1 MGGKSDAPD
10 ETNSVQQVQPWSGVQ
25 PYLTNMFSNASNL
38 YQQGGP
44 QYYPGQTY
52 PGRDPLQDQAQNLN
66 LNYAMN
72 SMPGQ
77 IYDTQRAQSYAL
89 NSPDAA
95 NNPYVQNMMQSNQFN
110 LNRNLQEN
118 LLPSI
123 RGGALNAGGVGG
135 SRQGIA
141 EGIALRGT
149 QDALANANAQTMMG
163 AYGQGLTAQGR
174 ALAMA
179 PQTMSMG
186 MAPMDVMNQVGQYN
200 QGIDQQ
206 ALGADMD
213 RWNYNQQLPWNTI
226 GQYNSLL
233 SGTPWGSSTTSTA
246 EGGGGSPIAGALGG
260 GLAGAALGSSMTT
273 ALPSW
278 LGGATGAT
286 GLGFTG
292 WGAPL
297 AIGGALLG
305 GLFG

>member
-10 ETNSVQQVQPWSGVQ
+10 ETSSVQQVVPWEGVQ
-25 PYLTNMFSNASNL
+25 PYLKNMFSTAANQFS
-38 YQQGGP
+38 QGGP

-52 PGRDPLQDQAQNLN
+52 PSRDPLQDQAQQLN
-66 LNYAMN
+66 LNYATN

-77 IYDTQRAQSYAL
+77 IYDAQRAQSFAL

-95 NNPYVQNMMQSNQFN
+95 NNPYVQNMMQSNAFN

-118 LLPSI
+118 LLPSV
-123 RGGALNAGGVGG
+123 RGGALAAGGVGG

-141 EGIALRGT
+141 EGLAMRGT

-163 AYGQGLTAQGR
+163 AYGQGLDAQGR

-179 PQTMSMG
+179 PQSMNLGMMPMNVMS
-186 MAPMDVMNQVGQYN
+186 QVGAYN
-200 QGIDQQ
+200 QGIDQT
-206 ALGADMD
+206 ALGADME
-213 RWNYNQQLPWNTI
+213 RWNYNQNLPWNTLNN
-226 GQYNSLL
+226 YNSLL
-233 SGTPWGSSTTSTA
+233 SSTPWGSSSTSTA
-246 EGGGGSPIAGALGG
+246 SGGGGGSSPIAGALGG
-260 GLAGAALGSSMTT
+260 GLAGAAIGSGISSALPGWLGS
-273 ALPSW
+273 A
-278 LGGATGAT
+278 